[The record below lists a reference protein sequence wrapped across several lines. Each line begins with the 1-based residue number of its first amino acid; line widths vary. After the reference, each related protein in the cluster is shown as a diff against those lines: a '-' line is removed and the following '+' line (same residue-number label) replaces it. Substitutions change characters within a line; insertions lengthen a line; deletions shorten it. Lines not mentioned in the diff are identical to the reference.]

1 MWDLDRKVLCI
12 MRILSNSPEEALGAR
27 VISHRLQDF
36 GIELG
41 ERAVRYHL
49 RQMDERG
56 LTCCVGREGRKIT
69 ETGMEEIKNYT
80 VRDKVGFITAKIEQ
94 LSWQTNFDLDKC
106 MGTVPVNIACFP
118 KEKFQKAL
126 NGMKP
131 VFKNG
136 LYLSDMVAVAREGQ
150 LVGHFTIPQGKIA
163 LVTVSTALV
172 NGVFLKAGIHV
183 EPKFSGILQMRN
195 GKPVRF
201 LDLILYAGCS
211 LNPAELFI
219 TAKMTT
225 VHQVARS
232 GSGRVLASFREIP
245 DYCWTK
251 AQDLLARLK
260 QKGMGGLLLMG
271 GPNEPLCGITPEP
284 NRVGMVLLSGFNPSA
299 AAAEAGVDVESH
311 TLSEVADYDSLVK
324 FSDVYKMFMKQAD
337 SG

>member
-12 MRILSNSPEEALGAR
+12 MRILSSSPEEALGAR
-27 VISHRLQDF
+27 VIAHRLQDF

-49 RQMDERG
+49 KIMDDRG
-56 LTCCVGREGRKIT
+56 LTRCIGREGRIIT

-94 LSWQTNFDLDKC
+94 LAWQTNFDLDKC
-106 MGTVPVNIACFP
+106 AGTVPVNIACFP

-126 NGMKP
+126 HGMKP

-136 LYLSDMVAVAREGQ
+136 LCTSDMVAVAREGQ
-150 LVGHFTIPQGKIA
+150 MVGHFTIPEGKIA
-163 LVTVSTALV
+163 LVTISSAMV

-183 EPKFSGILQMRN
+183 EPRFSGVLQIRN

-201 LDLILYAGCS
+201 LELILYAGCS

-219 TAKMTT
+219 IAKMTA
-225 VHQVARS
+225 VHQVARH
-232 GSGRVLASFREIP
+232 GSGRILASFREIP

-271 GPNEPLCGITPEP
+271 SPNEPLCGITPEP
-284 NRVGMVLLSGFNPSA
+284 NGVGMILVSGFNTTA
-299 AAAEAGVDVESH
+299 AAAESGVNVESH
-311 TLSEVADYDSLVK
+311 TLSEVVEYNSLVK
-324 FSDVYKMFMKQAD
+324 FSDVYKKLIQD
-337 SG
+337 NTLP